1 VVSTTDVK
9 RALSALATRTD
20 TATRPYTAVI
30 DEADAAREDLHRA
43 AGFVEAVG
51 LDRLEEAIRDAER
64 DGNVELADRG
74 RAALDSYRRFRAV
87 AGGREPAGDPGSPA
101 TPGSPRNP

>member
-1 VVSTTDVK
+1 MVSTHDVK

-20 TATRPYTAVI
+20 TATRPYTAII
-30 DEADAAREDLHRA
+30 DEADAARKDLHRA
-43 AGFVEAVG
+43 AGFVESVG
-51 LDRLEEAIRDAER
+51 LDRLEAAIRDAEC

-87 AGGREPAGDPGSPA
+87 ASGETQAGTCDPA
-101 TPGSPRNP
+101 RNP